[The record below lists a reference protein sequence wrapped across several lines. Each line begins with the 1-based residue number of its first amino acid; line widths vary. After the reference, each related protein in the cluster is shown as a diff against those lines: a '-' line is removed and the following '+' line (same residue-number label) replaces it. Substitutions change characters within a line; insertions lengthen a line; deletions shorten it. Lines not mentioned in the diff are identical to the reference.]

1 MNKIIT
7 LLVVLFLS
15 FNVFCINEIFIP
27 EYILNEEDY
36 LKYPEEVICRNIGW
50 MGLSIDHED
59 QSKNPEKMQAV
70 FYNLLENGMPIE
82 VTGIGFIFVKY
93 KNQEYAIESIT
104 SYYEHSHL
112 RFGAPKKRSFSDKL
126 IGERNYIQGDHIIT
140 LFKYDVDLHKYV
152 VTNDDYVVF
161 FNSMNCQKDAS
172 YNVGLYVVLNDGWV
186 FEVYQNF
193 YDYQPVMGKL
203 NPLLLESLAEKVVDV
218 YNAKKCKIKIEPH
231 KWNLN
236 WSEDNANPEGLINVW
251 IGELEEGIS
260 VEDIDISTIV
270 LNGNVPVT
278 KNVGYENN
286 EQFQGKILH
295 LQFKKKDSFATVF
308 LPKKGDKR
316 EICIEGKLKNGEK
329 FIGRTE
335 IEIIGKPKENK

>member
-1 MNKIIT
+1 MKKTIT

-15 FNVFCINEIFIP
+15 FNVFCIDKIFIP
-27 EYILNEEDY
+27 EYILNEEYY
-36 LKYPEEVICRNIGW
+36 LKYPEEVISRGVGW
-50 MGLSIDHED
+50 MGLSIDYED
-59 QSKNPEKMQAV
+59 QSKNPEKIQAV
-70 FYNLLENGMPIE
+70 FYNLLENGKPIK

-104 SYYEHSHL
+104 SYCKHSTMRL
-112 RFGAPKKRSFSDKL
+112 EEPFIGSFSGKL
-126 IGERNYIQGDHIIT
+126 IGERNYIQGLSVTPIIARDENFNDIVVNANHIEYLRT
-140 LFKYDVDLHKYV
+140 
-152 VTNDDYVVF
+152 
-161 FNSMNCQKDAS
+161 MNYQESAS
-172 YNVGLYVVLNDGWV
+172 YNIGLYVVLNDGWV

-203 NPLLLESLAEKVVDV
+203 NPLLLESLAEKVVEV
-218 YNAKKCKIKIEPH
+218 YNSKKCKIKIEPH

-236 WSEDNANPEGLINVW
+236 WSEDEANPEGLINVW
-251 IGELEEGIS
+251 IGELEEGIN
-260 VEDIDISTIV
+260 VDDIDISTIV
-270 LNGNVPVT
+270 LNGKVPAA
-278 KNVGYENN
+278 KNIGYENN

-295 LQFKKKDSFATVF
+295 LQFKKKASFDTVF

-316 EICIEGKLKNGEK
+316 EICIEGKLKNGDK